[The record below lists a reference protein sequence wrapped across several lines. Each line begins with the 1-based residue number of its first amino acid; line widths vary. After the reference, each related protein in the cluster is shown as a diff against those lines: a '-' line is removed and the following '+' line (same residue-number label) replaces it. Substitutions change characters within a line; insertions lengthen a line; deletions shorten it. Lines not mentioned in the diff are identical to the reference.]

1 MALRFLLSAWGALA
15 LCVGCAG
22 GDGRVGAPDVSS
34 DGQASVSELGSPKA
48 DAAQDDSLLPDV
60 PSEQVWHD
68 ACPEDGIEERL
79 IDVGEVTLN
88 VACRGSG
95 PTVVFLH
102 GFPEFH
108 YSWKRVMDE
117 LASEYRLVAPDQR
130 GFNLSDKP
138 ADIAAYGIQHL
149 MEDIRLLIPIIS
161 PDPVLLVGHDWG
173 GPVGWMVA
181 HHPEAGVRGYL
192 AVNGPHPHRFAT
204 LIENDPA
211 QKEASAYMDF
221 FRMEGSEDF
230 LTPDYFAQDFAS
242 FLTEDELARYVEAW
256 SQPGAITGG
265 LNWYR
270 ANSLAVSDVE
280 EGMAS
285 LLEQIPFPVSVL
297 WGLDDAFVLP
307 QNAEG
312 LEVYA
317 PDLVVETFPG
327 VDHWIEHRIPEEV
340 ARAIRELDA
349 RAVAVTKRG
358 AQ

>member
-1 MALRFLLSAWGALA
+1 LKLLLSLLVVLA
-15 LCVGCAG
+15 LCAGCAG
-22 GDGRVGAPDVSS
+22 VDGQPQTS
-34 DGQASVSELGSPKA
+34 DADSEVQASVHDTGSPQADMSPGDTVSTDLPNSEL
-48 DAAQDDSLLPDV
+48 
-60 PSEQVWHD
+60 WHE
-68 ACPEDGIEERL
+68 ACPLDTIEERL
-79 IDVGEVTLN
+79 IDVGDVTLN
-88 VACRGSG
+88 VGCRGSG

-138 ADIAAYGIQHL
+138 ADIAAYKIQHL
-149 MEDIRLLIPIIS
+149 MDDIRLLIPKVS

-317 PDLVVETFPG
+317 PDLVVETFAG

-349 RAVAVTKRG
+349 RSVTVEKG
-358 AQ
+358 DSQ